1 MTISR
6 RGVASNA
13 LIAGLATLAVLGG
26 LVFLLTRTSGVV
38 EQPGQVRLVIY
49 CAAGMKKPVQE
60 TLDEYRQEYGGNITI
75 DFGGSGTLLSRLRA
89 AKSGDLYIAA
99 DKSYIDIART
109 KGLVVEAL
117 PVGTQKPVIAVKK
130 GNPRGI
136 KSIDDLL
143 RGGVKFA
150 IANSDAASI
159 GKLTKNILQKSKQ
172 WEAVRDKAK
181 VTQLTVNDLINSL
194 LLETVDAAIVWD
206 ALVRQ
211 HADKLDMVELPE
223 FDAAVQ
229 KTHIA
234 VLKTCKHPAAALRF
248 CRYLQAPEKGGKA
261 FERYGYGSV
270 HGDPWAEKPTLLFFS
285 GGVNRVAIDQTVK
298 EFEEREGV
306 SVNVE
311 YNGCGILV
319 ATMKAGKHPDAYFA
333 CDSSFMKQLPELFPA
348 ARVVSETDMIIAVK
362 KGNPKGIKSVKDLT
376 APGLKIGVA
385 NAKQSALGALTINML
400 KGMNLYE
407 PVYKNV
413 VSQTPTADL
422 LVNQL
427 RAGSLDAV
435 IVYRANVSQVLDK
448 LDVID
453 IQDRR
458 AMAEQPIAVST
469 ETKYPYLTQR
479 LVDAIESPESKQRFL
494 LAKFRW
500 RLSSK

>member
-1 MTISR
+1 MAVSR
-6 RGVASNA
+6 RGAATNA

-26 LVFLLTRTSGVV
+26 LVFLLTHTSGVV
-38 EQPGQVRLVIY
+38 DEPGQDKLVIY

-60 TLDEYRQEYGGNITI
+60 TLDEYRREYGGNITI
-75 DFGGSGTLLSRLRA
+75 DFGGSGTLLSRLQA

-99 DKSYIDIART
+99 DKSYIDIARE
-109 KGLVVEAL
+109 KGLVAEAL
-117 PVGTQKPVIAVKK
+117 PVGTQKPVIAIKK
-130 GNPRGI
+130 GNPKGI

-143 RGGVKFA
+143 TGGVKFA
-150 IANSDAASI
+150 IANPEAASI
-159 GKLTKNILQKSKQ
+159 GKLTKKILQKTKK
-172 WEAVRDKAK
+172 WDAVRDKAK
-181 VTQLTVNDLINSL
+181 VTQPTVNELVNSL
-194 LLETVDAAIVWD
+194 LLDTVDAAIVWD

-229 KTHIA
+229 QTHIA

-248 CRYLQAPEKGGKA
+248 CRYLQAPNKGGKS
-261 FERYGYGSV
+261 FQRYGYGSV
-270 HGDPWAEKPTLLFFS
+270 HGDPWAEKPTILFFS
-285 GGVNRVAIDQTVK
+285 GGVNRVAIDQTVR
-298 EFEEREGV
+298 EFEKREGV
-306 SVNVE
+306 TVNVE

-319 ATMKAGKHPDAYFA
+319 AQMKAGTHPDAYFA
-333 CDSSFMKQLPELFPA
+333 CDSSFMKQLPELFPS

-362 KGNPKGIKSVKDLT
+362 KGNPKGIKSVKDLA

-385 NAKQSALGALTINML
+385 NAKQSALGALTVNML
-400 KGMNLYE
+400 KQMKQYE

-413 VSQTPTADL
+413 SSQTPTADL

-435 IVYRANVSQVLDK
+435 IVYRANVSKVLDK

-453 IQDRR
+453 IKNKH
-458 AMAEQPIAVST
+458 AMAEQPIAVSA

-479 LVDAIESPESKQRFL
+479 LVDAIESPLSKQRFL

-500 RLSSK
+500 RLSPK